1 MFDKRKP
8 LGQVAYHY
16 PHDELALDPDF
27 LAVERTDLY
36 CHEGLIL
43 HELGHRAA
51 PTLLRVRRY
60 LCVLLLA
67 TLFLAVGGYIDLAGA
82 NIGAGTISLLL
93 AATAAEAVAVWILS
107 WVSEFAADD
116 YMCDQGGI
124 ARAAAMMVD
133 LIDPCPGMW
142 THPPSPFTRCPVRA
156 EPAQRRPPVA
166 GAGRQGGI
174 PHCCELNK
182 EIPMSNTPSKRG
194 RVAVIGAGPA
204 GMATTPLDTGPVP
217 DQRTT

>member
-1 MFDKRKP
+1 MGRESRPACLGCWGADPPKVVFDKRKP

-67 TLFLAVGGYIDLAGA
+67 TLFLAVGGYIHLAGA
-82 NIGAGTISLLL
+82 NIGAATIGMLL

-107 WVSEFAADD
+107 WVAEFAADD

-124 ARAAAMMVD
+124 ARAAAMMD
-133 LIDPCPGMW
+133 LIDHCPGMW
-142 THPPSPFTRCPVRA
+142 THPPTPMRLHR
-156 EPAQRRPPVA
+156 QLRRTGLPP
-166 GAGRQGGI
+166 R
-174 PHCCELNK
+174 
-182 EIPMSNTPSKRG
+182 R
-194 RVAVIGAGPA
+194 R
-204 GMATTPLDTGPVP
+204 
-217 DQRTT
+217 

>member
-1 MFDKRKP
+1 MAAERQEERSDEKQAGLWVEKVVQLASAAGQADPPKVVFDKRKP
-8 LGQVAYHY
+8 LGLVAYHY

-60 LCVLLLA
+60 LCALLLLA

-82 NIGAGTISLLL
+82 NIGAATIGLLL

-124 ARAAAMMVD
+124 ARAIAMMD
-133 LIDPCPGMW
+133 LINPCPGMW
-142 THPPSPFTRCPVRA
+142 THPPTPMRLHR
-156 EPAQRRPPVA
+156 QLRRTGLPP
-166 GAGRQGGI
+166 R
-174 PHCCELNK
+174 
-182 EIPMSNTPSKRG
+182 R
-194 RVAVIGAGPA
+194 R
-204 GMATTPLDTGPVP
+204 
-217 DQRTT
+217 